1 MGFGSY
7 DESEQDNQEIDADLD
22 EDDGAIDEIEAWVC
36 EHRWKMGGESCEALI
51 DELTFLE
58 NNKDRMRY
66 ASARAKG
73 LPCGSGATEGACK
86 SVVKV
91 RACRSGQRWHAEGVD
106 NVLTLRA
113 LSQSER
119 LSGAIE
125 ILRRDRY
132 AAEVRPA
139 A

>member
-1 MGFGSY
+1 
-7 DESEQDNQEIDADLD
+7 
-22 EDDGAIDEIEAWVC
+22 
-36 EHRWKMGGESCEALI
+36 ALI
-51 DELTFLE
+51 DEVTFLE

-91 RACRSGQRWHAEGVD
+91 RACRPGQRWHAEGVD
-106 NVLTLRA
+106 NILTLRA

-119 LSGAIE
+119 LPGAIE

-132 AAEVRPA
+132 TAEVRPA